1 MFCIFFIYFNG
12 GEQEMNFEKLG
23 TFKITKD
30 FEQIKE
36 QMGNLAKP
44 VIEFQK
50 IIKESMSKIVEPIK
64 RIPSDL
70 SYSQKEY
77 LFEKGWY
84 LSQDISIDYPGRIRN
99 LIDEKKDKELEKLLI
114 DYTKSVIPEIKEKV
128 QKSFPNRKKIVDDAL
143 KAHEENRYILSIP
156 LLLIQAEGICREIID
171 ISPFLG
177 GRNIIN
183 SLSKIRRKIRDKL
196 EKKLNQYQINGIK
209 LKIDSITE
217 ILLQYLSNETDI
229 ITNIGRV
236 KKKQKKDRKYQPLN
250 RNYIIHGWD
259 VDYASEVNSYKAIS
273 FLNFIID
280 LKHILKNIENQKA
293 EYERIIK
300 HNN

>member
-1 MFCIFFIYFNG
+1 
-12 GEQEMNFEKLG
+12 MNFEKLG
-23 TFKITKD
+23 NFKITKD

-36 QMGNLAKP
+36 QMGNLVKP
-44 VIEFQK
+44 VMEFQK
-50 IIKESMSKIVEPIK
+50 IIKESMSKIVEQIK
-64 RIPSDL
+64 RTPSDL

-84 LSQDISIDYPGRIRN
+84 LSQDIPIDYPGRIRN

-114 DYTKSVIPEIKEKV
+114 DYTKSIIPEIKEKV

-143 KAHEENRYILSIP
+143 KAHEENRYILNIP
-156 LLLIQAEGICREIID
+156 LLLIQAEGICREVID

-177 GRNIIN
+177 GRNIK
-183 SLSKIRRKIRDKL
+183 SLSKIKDKL
-196 EKKLNQYQINGIK
+196 EKKLNQYQINSIK
-209 LKIDSITE
+209 LKIDSVTE
-217 ILLQYLSNETDI
+217 IFLQYLLNETDI
-229 ITNIGRV
+229 NTNIDRI

-259 VDYASEVNSYKAIS
+259 IDYASEVNSYKAIS

-280 LKHILKNIENQKA
+280 LKHILKNIENQKV
-293 EYERIIK
+293 EYEKIIK
-300 HNN
+300 HVE

>member
-1 MFCIFFIYFNG
+1 
-12 GEQEMNFEKLG
+12 MNFEKLG
-23 TFKITKD
+23 NFKITKD

-36 QMGNLAKP
+36 QMGNLVKP
-44 VIEFQK
+44 VMEFQK
-50 IIKESMSKIVEPIK
+50 IIKESMSKIVEQIK

-84 LSQDISIDYPGRIRN
+84 LSQDIPIDYPGRIRN

-114 DYTKSVIPEIKEKV
+114 DYTKSIIPEIKEKV

-177 GRNIIN
+177 GRNIK
-183 SLSKIRRKIRDKL
+183 SLSKIKDKL
-196 EKKLNQYQINGIK
+196 EKKLNQYQINSIK

-217 ILLQYLSNETDI
+217 IFLQYLLNETDI
-229 ITNIGRV
+229 NTNIDRI

-259 VDYASEVNSYKAIS
+259 IDYASEVNSYKAIS

-280 LKHILKNIENQKA
+280 LKHILKNIENQKV
-293 EYERIIK
+293 EYEKIIK
-300 HNN
+300 HVE

>member
-1 MFCIFFIYFNG
+1 
-12 GEQEMNFEKLG
+12 MN
-23 TFKITKD
+23 

-36 QMGNLAKP
+36 QMGNLVKP

-50 IIKESMSKIVEPIK
+50 IIKESMSKIVEQTK

-84 LSQDISIDYPGRIRN
+84 LSQDVPIGYPGRIRN
-99 LIDEKKDKELEKLLI
+99 LIDEKKDEELEKLLI
-114 DYTKSVIPEIKEKV
+114 DYTKSIIPEIKEKV
-128 QKSFPNRKKIVDDAL
+128 QKSFPSREKIVDDAL

-177 GRNIIN
+177 GRNIK
-183 SLSKIRRKIRDKL
+183 SLSKIKDKL
-196 EKKLNQYQINGIK
+196 EKKLDQYQFNGIK
-209 LKIDSITE
+209 LKVDSLTE
-217 ILLQYLSNETDI
+217 ILLQSLLNETDI
-229 ITNIGRV
+229 NTNVDRI
-236 KKKQKKDRKYQPLN
+236 KKKQMKDKKYHSIN
-250 RNYIIHGWD
+250 RNYIIHGWS
-259 VDYASEVNSYKAIS
+259 VNYASEVNSYKAIS

-280 LKHILKNIENQKA
+280 LKFIFKNIENQKA
-293 EYERIIK
+293 EYEKIIC
-300 HNN
+300 